1 MTEQRQPAMR
11 RYDCMVALA
20 PHITDHLIVGNVAR
34 TSFELHAVM
43 PREGNIYTMGM
54 GLVTPLCLGLAIA
67 QPNRHVIAF
76 DGDGSM
82 LLGLGVLTTIANT
95 QARNLTSI
103 VFDNQSYASTGG
115 LPTASGGVTDI
126 AGMARAAGIEH
137 AVTVWTVDEFMV
149 AATRA
154 LAGGPSVI
162 VAKVTKESPD
172 VAPKL
177 MDGRENKYRFVRY
190 LEETGGQTIL
200 KPSIV
205 GRKGAE

>member
-1 MTEQRQPAMR
+1 MTQHRQPTMR

-67 QPNRHVIAF
+67 QPKRHVIAF

-82 LLGLGVLTTIANT
+82 LLGLGVLATIANT

-126 AGMARAAGIEH
+126 AGMAKAAGIDH
-137 AVTVWTVDEFMV
+137 AVTVWTVEEFMAEAV
-149 AATRA
+149 KA

-190 LEETGGQTIL
+190 LEETSGQTIL

>member
-1 MTEQRQPAMR
+1 MTSQRQPTMR

-20 PHITDHLIVGNVAR
+20 PLITDQLIVGNVAR

-67 QPNRHVIAF
+67 QPSRHVIAF

-82 LLGLGVLTTIANT
+82 LLNLGVLATIANA
-95 QARNLTSI
+95 QARNLTSV

-126 AGMARAAGIEH
+126 AGMAKAAGIEH
-137 AVTVWTVDEFMV
+137 AVTVWTVDEFMS

-162 VAKVTKESPD
+162 VAKVTRESPE

-190 LEETGGQTIL
+190 LEETSGQTIL